1 MIEYNIYCDES
12 CHLEHDPH
20 KAMVLGAVWC
30 AKDDKEQLFNRV
42 KEIKLKHGFKPDF
55 EIKWNKVSIS
65 KVAFYRELINFF
77 FDTDKLNFRAL
88 VVADK
93 SELEHEKFG
102 HTHDTFYYKMYFD
115 MLKIIISPNASYY
128 IYLDIKDTL
137 GYEKVNRLQEVI
149 GNNHYDFS
157 KKIVKRIQEVRSDE
171 VVLLQ
176 LTDLLIGA
184 LSYLFRE
191 LKSSSAKLELIE
203 LIKKRSGYSLTKN
216 TLPTERKFNLFIWHS
231 GYGRSRYNGGF

>member
-20 KAMVLGAVWC
+20 KAMVLGSVWC
-30 AKDDKEQLFNRV
+30 AKDDKEQLFSRV
-42 KEIKLKHGFKPDF
+42 KEIKVKHGFKPDF
-55 EIKWNKVSIS
+55 EIKWNKVSKS
-65 KVAFYRELINFF
+65 KIAFYRELINFF

-93 SELEHEKFG
+93 NELDHEKFG

-115 MLKIIISPNASYY
+115 MLKIIISPHASYY
-128 IYLDIKDTL
+128 IYLDIKDTQ
-137 GYEKVNRLQEVI
+137 GYEKVHQLQEVI
-149 GNNHYDFS
+149 CNNHYDFS

-171 VVLLQ
+171 VSLLQ

-184 LSYLFRE
+184 LSYMYRGLT
-191 LKSSSAKLELIE
+191 SSAAKLELIE

-216 TLPTERKFNLFIWHS
+216 TLPNERKFNLFIWHT
-231 GYGRSRYNGGF
+231 GYGRGWNHGGF